1 MIGIFV
7 GSLEKNNWIS
17 MQSSFVLFVL
27 LRNATWV
34 REDCGEVLYQ
44 S

>member
-7 GSLEKNNWIS
+7 GSLEKITG
-17 MQSSFVLFVL
+17 FPCKVVLFVL
-27 LRNATWV
+27 LKNATWV
-34 REDCGEVLYQ
+34 WEDCGEVLYQ